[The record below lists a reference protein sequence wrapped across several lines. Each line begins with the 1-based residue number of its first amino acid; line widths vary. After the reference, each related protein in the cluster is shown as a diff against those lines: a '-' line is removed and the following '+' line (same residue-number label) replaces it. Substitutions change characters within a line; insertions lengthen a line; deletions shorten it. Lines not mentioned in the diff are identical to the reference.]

1 MSVYQIGKGLP
12 KYIGLSTDTKP
23 TAADPQNLQYPEVGS
38 TYLEGDTG
46 KLFVTYD
53 RTNWGVKAETVEI
66 AAGTNIIGKV
76 GIDQTT
82 PGMTN
87 GVRVTFG
94 GAVYRNSDVAVADT
108 ARRFETTAKKLRN
121 VTILVS
127 GKAQLFGDDST
138 QDYPVNPGD
147 TLAYDYIDIS
157 TLYFKNAAAG
167 ENGTVYILGVEE

>member
-53 RTNWGVKAETVEI
+53 RTNWGVKAE
-66 AAGTNIIGKV
+66 
-76 GIDQTT
+76 
-82 PGMTN
+82 

-127 GKAQLFGDDST
+127 GKAQLFGTSTT

-147 TLAYDYIDIS
+147 TLSYDYIDIS

>member
-1 MSVYQIGKGLP
+1 MTTYNDKTEDNLSRQIRPML
-12 KYIGLSTDTKP
+12 TNTQ
-23 TAADPQNLQYPEVGS
+23 ADGS
-38 TYLEGDTG
+38 GT
-46 KLFVTYD
+46 FVFPVSDASGHT
-53 RTNWGVKAETVEI
+53 I
-66 AAGTNIIGKV
+66 LAAGTNLIGKV

-82 PGMTN
+82 PGTTN

-94 GAVYRNSDVAVADT
+94 GAVYRNSDVAAADT

-127 GKAQLFGDDST
+127 GKSQLFGDDT
-138 QDYPVNPGD
+138 AQDYPVNPGD
-147 TLAYDYIDIS
+147 TLSYDYIDIS